1 VAGGHSPTPGRSAD
15 ETKGKSSARHGA
27 GDRIYARG
35 LDSPGCGANDWQG
48 VISRSDHRAVRV
60 GDRTV
65 VSSIIVANGVF
76 TGVGRIVEVANR
88 PGDPDNVN
96 RDDLVFGQGRMH
108 IRNTNQAPEFSVDP
122 QTCAFTARLKQ
133 TSKIQGGTSKF
144 RHASGTFASG
154 VRAWGALARNPDGSC
169 NEQADPLLEADVV
182 FARGT
187 LSF

>member
-1 VAGGHSPTPGRSAD
+1 MRPKVRAALGTVLAIGFTLAVSTAPAVART
-15 ETKGKSSARHGA
+15 TGKESF
-27 GDRIYARG
+27 RG
-35 LDSPGCGANDWQG
+35 QIIAPSESGT
-48 VISRSDHRAVRV
+48 
-60 GDRTV
+60 RTV